1 MRVVRAQSRGTCP
14 ECLEP
19 INLGDEILQADKPQ
33 TPGRAWQHASCA
45 TGIEA
50 NFADTNWPERG
61 QQDEGPI
68 KDPMRYHFRCG
79 TCGSRVNKIG
89 VDKCAGCIQKDL
101 EKEAN

>member
-19 INLGDEILQADKPQ
+19 INLGDEILPADKPQ

-50 NFADTNWPERG
+50 NFAGSQWGERQD
-61 QQDEGPI
+61 QQDEGP
-68 KDPMRYHFRCG
+68 
-79 TCGSRVNKIG
+79 TWRV
-89 VDKCAGCIQKDL
+89 AGKRKPELCPECFTEHKG
-101 EKEAN
+101 ECM